1 MSYLRRASAEPG
13 MPDDLIG
20 EPVLMMVSVW
30 IGDLA
35 DAAGIHEGLWGSA
48 GSVFTGIHTTSFVE
62 LQSVNDEMLGAGLC
76 NYTKGGYL
84 GSLSADCIESLLT
97 AADRLPSPLSVVE
110 VSYTHGAQDRVDDAA
125 TGREK
130 HSGRRRSGPAAA
142 CT

>member
-1 MSYLRRASAEPG
+1 MQLAPRSIEGIRRRRYWLAMTGSMSQAPEGLKVVSYLRRASAEPG

-62 LQSVNDEMLGAGLC
+62 LQSVNDEMLGAWPVQLHEGR
-76 NYTKGGYL
+76 
-84 GSLSADCIESLLT
+84 LS
-97 AADRLPSPLSVVE
+97 R
-110 VSYTHGAQDRVDDAA
+110 
-125 TGREK
+125 
-130 HSGRRRSGPAAA
+130 
-142 CT
+142 